1 MDFLS
6 IFIAV
11 LPVVLIG
18 IYIYKKD
25 KIKES
30 KSLILKLFLFGIFSC
45 FPAVLFGSII
55 GNFFPKIEDMN
66 FFELFLYCFIAIS
79 LIEELS
85 KWFFTYKL
93 TYYHIEFDSL
103 YDMIVYAVFISLG
116 FSFLENI
123 LYVKEYG
130 IMTGILR
137 GFLSVPG
144 HACDGV
150 FMGYYLGLAKTSA
163 LNNRDNLK
171 KKNLLLSVLVPTIMH
186 GIYDFCLFTGNLLLI
201 IFFFVFVIYVYVH
214 SVKKIKKVSSIDGK
228 IGYRDKIC
236 LDCGC
241 VVNGNYC
248 SNCGRKYE

>member
-25 KIKES
+25 KIKKS
-30 KSLILKLFLFGIFSC
+30 KSLLLRLFLFGIFSC

-55 GNFFPKIEDMN
+55 GNFFPKIKDMN

-116 FSFLENI
+116 FAFLENI

-150 FMGYYLGLAKTSA
+150 LMGIYLGLSKVEMIRGKRNVSFIY
-163 LNNRDNLK
+163 K
-171 KKNLLLSVLVPTIMH
+171 FMSILVPTLTH
-186 GIYDFCLFTGNLLLI
+186 GIYDFCLFYGSNLFML
-201 IFFFVFVIYVYVH
+201 FFSFFVVIVDIIC
-214 SVKKIKKVSSIDGK
+214 IKKVREISKFNFKFNNEKTRI
-228 IGYRDKIC
+228 I
-236 LDCGC
+236 
-241 VVNGNYC
+241 N
-248 SNCGRKYE
+248 

>member
-30 KSLILKLFLFGIFSC
+30 KSLLLRLFLFGIFSC

-55 GNFFPKIEDMN
+55 GNFFPKIENMN

-116 FSFLENI
+116 FAFLENI

-150 FMGYYLGLAKTSA
+150 LMGMYLGLSKVEEIRGKRNISFIYKFMSI
-163 LNNRDNLK
+163 LI
-171 KKNLLLSVLVPTIMH
+171 PTLTH
-186 GIYDFCLFTGNLLLI
+186 GIYDFCLFYGSNLFML
-201 IFFFVFVIYVYVH
+201 FFSFFVVIVDIIC
-214 SVKKIKKVSSIDGK
+214 IKKVREISK
-228 IGYRDKIC
+228 Y
-236 LDCGC
+236 
-241 VVNGNYC
+241 NYKF
-248 SNCGRKYE
+248 NNKKQELLIK